1 MEAQRLP
8 NSPAQILSTGNSV
21 LSTGSSA
28 YTARARLA
36 AEAAVQHAAAVDSA
50 ARFPAE
56 AFAEIRNQRL
66 LGIMV
71 PESLGGEGA
80 TLAEIADVCFILGQA
95 CSSTALIF
103 AMHQIKMACIIR
115 HAKGSPALE
124 RILAPDR
131 RRPAADGLLDHRGS
145 GGR

>member
-1 MEAQRLP
+1 MEAQRLS
-8 NSPAQILSTGNSV
+8 NSAAQILTTGN
-21 LSTGSSA
+21 SA
-28 YTARARLA
+28 YTARARIA
-36 AEAAVQHAAAVDSA
+36 AEAAAQHAAAVDSA

-56 AFAEIRNQRL
+56 AFAEIRKQQL

-80 TLAEIADVCFILGQA
+80 TLAELADVCFILGQA

-115 HAKGSPALE
+115 HAKGSPRWSGFFA
-124 RILAPDR
+124 RS
-131 RRPAADGLLDHRGS
+131 PAIS
-145 GGR
+145 C